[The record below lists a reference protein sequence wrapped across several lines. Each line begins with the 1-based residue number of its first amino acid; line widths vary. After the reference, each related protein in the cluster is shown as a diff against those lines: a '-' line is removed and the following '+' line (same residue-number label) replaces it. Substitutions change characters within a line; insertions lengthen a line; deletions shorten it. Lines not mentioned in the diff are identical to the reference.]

1 MENFYKPPEKKIKI
15 TETELPIRSL
25 IQQRLYERLPIR
37 PDPTRPY
44 VLRLR
49 LRSLVLLGP
58 SCLKLLFMIMGRRRF
73 GSVGATTYLRRQKC
87 VCAFFEGGE
96 AKNAKQ
102 QSNNKEKE
110 QNENREKNSKKWYF
124 ICERPS
130 GPNYIS
136 RARIARTK
144 T

>member
-37 PDPTRPY
+37 PDPT
-44 VLRLR
+44 V
-49 LRSLVLLGP
+49 RSSPSSSLSGTAGP
-58 SCLKLLFMIMGRRRF
+58 QLSKVVVYDNGPTTVWFGRGDDVSEKAKMCALF
-73 GSVGATTYLRRQKC
+73 
-87 VCAFFEGGE
+87 GGE

-110 QNENREKNSKKWYF
+110 QNENSKKTAKNGIIF
-124 ICERPS
+124 VS
-130 GPNYIS
+130 D
-136 RARIARTK
+136 RAGRTI
-144 T
+144 